1 MSIVQD
7 YLNFTQK
14 YRADYGDQ
22 TIVLMEVGSFFEVYA
37 LIKPDG
43 TYMSINSAGIPMPSN
58 IAEFAKTNDL
68 VIAKKQSIVH
78 KLPVVM
84 AGFGTA
90 YVDKYIQKM
99 QEHGYTI
106 VIYRQD
112 LNDKTSRNLSE
123 IISPGTYFPQENDIK
138 LTNNV
143 MCIWLHKTKATK
155 HIPSQITIGI
165 SNIDIYTGK
174 TALFQI
180 VVQADH
186 SPATYDELERYV
198 SAYRPSE
205 CLLVSNLPANIQR
218 CIRCK

>member
-112 LNDKTSRNLSE
+112 LHDKTSRNLSE
-123 IISPGTYFPQENDIK
+123 IISPGTYFPLETEITSGK
-138 LTNNV
+138 LSNNV
-143 MCIWLHKTKATK
+143 VCSWVSI
-155 HIPSQITIGI
+155 IP
-165 SNIDIYTGK
+165 
-174 TALFQI
+174 
-180 VVQADH
+180 
-186 SPATYDELERYV
+186 
-198 SAYRPSE
+198 
-205 CLLVSNLPANIQR
+205 LVSFDNKSYNKYAKYWLSHLSILINN
-218 CIRCK
+218 